1 MHSIGAVLQSS
12 RIKWFLGL
20 ITLYLGYQIWLNYQ
34 YFGMQWTCWDFMLI
48 SGFLAFIMAVW
59 LAADLSRRLNRAI
72 DQLRL
77 NNVLVVD
84 DAGVALLKQEMSVRG
99 TAVQVWSGILITLVI
114 FGSYLLVFGPVTIRA
129 WNAWQS
135 GQYPQASTTL
145 IQIGTFTLVSAIGAA
160 LAGLLFGRLTHY
172 GRLAGVLS
180 KDEKYLRIIPGHA
193 DGACGLKPIGDYY
206 LYQALVFAVPIIW
219 LSAWWAWIIPNYK
232 DMLCTLTGQ
241 PHQLFATWQGPYF
254 LQWLVVLVYFYM
266 GFVWPFIALRRRIK
280 RARASF
286 NANEATRLQADIF
299 ALQNELSDPTES
311 EVKQDQNA
319 IMPLLD
325 AKSRELWAIRNMS
338 SWPMD
343 AGTLAKYRSLLV
355 GEVVLPVVAALATS
369 GKAGGSGFQLIN
381 SWLSKL
387 V

>member
-1 MHSIGAVLQSS
+1 
-12 RIKWFLGL
+12 
-20 ITLYLGYQIWLNYQ
+20 
-34 YFGMQWTCWDFMLI
+34 
-48 SGFLAFIMAVW
+48 
-59 LAADLSRRLNRAI
+59 
-72 DQLRL
+72 
-77 NNVLVVD
+77 
-84 DAGVALLKQEMSVRG
+84 
-99 TAVQVWSGILITLVI
+99 
-114 FGSYLLVFGPVTIRA
+114 
-129 WNAWQS
+129 
-135 GQYPQASTTL
+135 
-145 IQIGTFTLVSAIGAA
+145 
-160 LAGLLFGRLTHY
+160 
-172 GRLAGVLS
+172 VLS